1 MKNALIDRIASSL
14 GIKKTGPTV
23 RMADAA
29 GLMIP
34 ANHPVLKTLLPAL
47 ASSNLS
53 VPVRCA
59 ILAAPPLSAQGVSE
73 RIAHAGKI
81 EGMCFAAS
89 KSSGHDL
96 LNRLA
101 VGYVMAGASPEHV
114 RRDLTDFLVDIEGAD
129 VDTTHQAGT
138 NNGSPA
144 WAGTVERFK
153 AAQAAQAAQA
163 KPEGEAK
170 T

>member
-1 MKNALIDRIASSL
+1 MKNPLIDRIASSL
-14 GIKKTGPTV
+14 GIKKTGPVV

-34 ANHPVLKTLLPAL
+34 ATHPVLKTLLPAL
-47 ASSNLS
+47 ASSKLS

-59 ILAAPPLSAQGVSE
+59 IMAAPPLSAHGVPE

-81 EGMCFAAS
+81 EGMCFAAA

-101 VGYVMAGASPEHV
+101 VGYVMAGAAPEHV
-114 RRDLTDFLVDIEGAD
+114 RRDLTDFLVDIEGAG

-138 NNGSPA
+138 NNGSRG
-144 WAGTVERFK
+144 WDSTVERFK
-153 AAQAAQAAQA
+153 AAQAAEAA

>member
-1 MKNALIDRIASSL
+1 MKNPLLDRISSAL
-14 GIKKTGPTV
+14 GMKKRGATI

-29 GLMIP
+29 ELVIP
-34 ANHPVLKTLLPAL
+34 ATHPVLKTLLPAL
-47 ASSNLS
+47 ASSKLS

-59 ILAAPPLSAQGVSE
+59 ILAAPPLSAQGVPE

-81 EGMCFAAS
+81 EGMCFAAA

-96 LNRLA
+96 LSRLA

-114 RRDLTDFLVDIEGAD
+114 RRDLTDFIVDIEGARI
-129 VDTTHQAGT
+129 DTAHQAGT
-138 NNGSPA
+138 NSGSQA

-153 AAQAAQAAQA
+153 ASQATQAR
-163 KPEGEAK
+163 PEGEAK
-170 T
+170 A